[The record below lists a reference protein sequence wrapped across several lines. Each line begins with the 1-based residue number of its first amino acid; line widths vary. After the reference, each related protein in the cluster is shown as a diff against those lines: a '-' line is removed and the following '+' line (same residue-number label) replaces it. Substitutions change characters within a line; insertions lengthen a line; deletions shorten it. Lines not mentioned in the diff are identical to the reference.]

1 MSGSANEEPRTGEVT
16 SLLAAWREGDA
27 AALDQV
33 VGLVYEELRRMARLR
48 ARHDRAARALQPTAV
63 VHEVYLRLVNMGRLR
78 IESQQHFLAM
88 SGRLMRQV
96 LVDQARRRDAL
107 KRGEPM
113 ALESGMEGVVLPE
126 PVELLMLDRA
136 LGELAALDRR
146 QHDIVEL
153 RYFAGLT
160 IDEVSTAL
168 GVSPAT
174 VEREWAVARAWL
186 FDRLH
191 PRPPVPAP
199 PATEP

>member
-1 MSGSANEEPRTGEVT
+1 VT

-33 VGLVYEELRRMARLR
+33 VRLVYEELRRMARLR

-78 IESQQHFLAM
+78 IESRQHFLAM
-88 SGRLMRQV
+88 SARLMRQV

-113 ALESGMEGVVLPE
+113 PLESGLEGIVLPQ

-136 LGELAALDRR
+136 LGELSALDRR

-191 PRPPVPAP
+191 PPPSVPTP
-199 PATEP
+199 PPPEP